1 MQLTDSTPN
10 VPELLYL
17 LHGDPTDLAEALAG
31 MRAADV
37 AEALR
42 DLQPA
47 PAAKVMA
54 ALPFDLAVQV
64 FDEPELEGHRCEI
77 IQQMGEKVAAPL
89 IDAMSSDQQAD
100 LFREL
105 PEDHRPRF
113 LKVLDAPTREALSVL
128 LRYRPDTAGG
138 IMTTEFVSV
147 PTTWTVDQTLQHISK
162 VGRAKET
169 VYTIYGVDPDKHT
182 LVHVVSLRDLMMA
195 DRAKPVGEVGNRR
208 KPLAVSPATDREE
221 VARTISKY
229 NLLAL
234 PVLDE
239 GGHILGIVTV
249 DDVIDAI
256 VRESTEDVQKFGGM
270 EALDEPY
277 TEISFPRMIKKRA
290 GWLCALFL
298 GEMLTAT
305 AMGHFEGEI
314 AKAVVLSLFIPL
326 IISSGGNSGSQA
338 TSLII
343 RSLALREIRLSDWWR
358 ILLREL
364 PAGLTLGII
373 LGVIGIIRIVLW
385 QKFGWYDYGEHWLL
399 IAAVVGGALVGVVT
413 FGSLAGSMLPF
424 LLKRIGFDPAS
435 ASAPFVAT
443 LVDVTGLI
451 IYFSVAFAIL
461 RHTLLM

>member
-1 MQLTDSTPN
+1 MTLTDSTPN

-42 DLQPA
+42 DLQPE
-47 PAAKVMA
+47 AASKVMA

-105 PEDHRPRF
+105 PEEERPRF
-113 LKVLDAPTREALSVL
+113 LKVLDAPTREALSIL
-128 LRYRPDTAGG
+128 LRYTPDTAGG

-147 PTTWTVDQTLQHISK
+147 PTSWTVGQTLEHISR

-169 VYTIYGVDPDKHT
+169 VYTIYGVDPEKHT

-195 DRAKPVGEVGNRR
+195 DRGKAVVEVGNRR
-208 KPLAVSPATDREE
+208 KPLSVSPATDREE

-239 GGHILGIVTV
+239 GGHMLGIVTV

-256 VRESTEDVQKFGGM
+256 VREGTEDVQKFGGM
-270 EALDEPY
+270 
-277 TEISFPRMIKKRA
+277 
-290 GWLCALFL
+290 
-298 GEMLTAT
+298 
-305 AMGHFEGEI
+305 
-314 AKAVVLSLFIPL
+314 
-326 IISSGGNSGSQA
+326 
-338 TSLII
+338 
-343 RSLALREIRLSDWWR
+343 
-358 ILLREL
+358 
-364 PAGLTLGII
+364 
-373 LGVIGIIRIVLW
+373 
-385 QKFGWYDYGEHWLL
+385 
-399 IAAVVGGALVGVVT
+399 
-413 FGSLAGSMLPF
+413 
-424 LLKRIGFDPAS
+424 
-435 ASAPFVAT
+435 
-443 LVDVTGLI
+443 
-451 IYFSVAFAIL
+451 
-461 RHTLLM
+461 

>member
-1 MQLTDSTPN
+1 MTLTDSTPN

-17 LHGDPTDLAEALAG
+17 LHGDPSDLAEAMAG

-42 DLQPA
+42 DLQPE
-47 PAAKVMA
+47 AASKVMA

-77 IQQMGEKVAAPL
+77 IQQMGEKTAAPL

-105 PEDHRPRF
+105 PEKERPRF
-113 LKVLDAPTREALSVL
+113 LEVLDAPTREALGIL
-128 LRYRPDTAGG
+128 LRYHPDTAGG

-147 PTTWTVDQTLQHISK
+147 PTSWTVGQTLEHISR

-169 VYTIYGVDPDKHT
+169 VYTIYGVDPENHT

-195 DRAKPVGEVGNRR
+195 DRAVTVVEVGRRR
-208 KPLAVSPATDREE
+208 KPLSVSPSTDREE

-256 VRESTEDVQKFGGM
+256 VREGTEDVQRFGGM

-277 TEISFPRMIKKRA
+277 TGISFLRMIKKRA

-343 RSLALREIRLSDWWR
+343 RSLALREIRLGDWWR

-364 PAGLTLGII
+364 PAGFTLGVI

-385 QKFGWYDYGEHWLL
+385 QKLGWYDYGEHWFL
-399 IAAVVGGALVGVVT
+399 IAATVGAALVGVVT

-451 IYFSVAFAIL
+451 IYFSVAFVIL